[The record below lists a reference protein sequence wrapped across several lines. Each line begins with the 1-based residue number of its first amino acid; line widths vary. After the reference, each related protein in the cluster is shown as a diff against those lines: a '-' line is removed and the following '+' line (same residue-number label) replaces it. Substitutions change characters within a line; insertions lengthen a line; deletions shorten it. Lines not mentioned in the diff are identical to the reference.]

1 MAELCIKLDYQDPVK
16 EGAATLIKSNF
27 PLWAILPILGA
38 IFCAG
43 ISILMTVLFSLV
55 PLFFLALLK
64 ILSTRQILMDKR
76 GIEVPSDL
84 SRGRLRG
91 SYLSW
96 DQIARTF
103 VTSASGGSSGSGG
116 AGGSSDFSA
125 KELVFLPLTKD
136 LPTIRV
142 PLDRLDS
149 NQTEKLLVTIQLFMP
164 GEKDQSLEELS
175 QSLKRLNAG
184 LSSDSDFTY
193 TDIWEDE
200 LKRRFRP
207 AAFMPLEAGVTLREG
222 SIKIA
227 RALASGGLSAVYLAS
242 TKQGKLVVLKE
253 SVIPESYE
261 SELKEKAKEMF
272 AREARLLMK
281 LDFDKIVKVLDFFSE
296 GGRSYLLLES
306 VTGPDLRQYVKQH
319 GKLRESLV
327 LDLALQMADIL
338 IYLHSQE
345 PPVIHRDFTP
355 DNLVL
360 QNDGKLVAIDFGA
373 ANEYIGN
380 ATGTFVGKHAYIA
393 PEQFR
398 GKASPQSDLYAMGG
412 TLYYLLT
419 GEDPVALS
427 ASNPAE
433 KTAVSPALAKLVYDL
448 TLPEGRIANA
458 AVVKARLEII
468 KTTA

>member
-27 PLWAILPILGA
+27 PLWSILPILGA

-43 ISILMTVLFSLV
+43 ISILMTVLFALV
-55 PLFFLALLK
+55 PLVFLTLLK
-64 ILSTRQILMDKR
+64 TLSTRQILMDKR
-76 GIEVPSDL
+76 GIEMPSDL
-84 SRGRLRG
+84 SRGRLKG
-91 SYLSW
+91 SYLGW
-96 DQIARTF
+96 DQIARAF
-103 VTSASGGSSGSGG
+103 VSGEGT
-116 AGGSSDFSA
+116 A
-125 KELVFLPLTKD
+125 KEVVFLPLTKD
-136 LPTIRV
+136 LPTIKV
-142 PLDRLDS
+142 PLDRLDG

-164 GEKDQSLEELS
+164 GEKDASLEELS
-175 QSLKRLNAG
+175 QTLKRLNAG
-184 LSSDSDFTY
+184 LSSESEFSY

-207 AAFMPLEAGVTLREG
+207 AAFMPLEAGVSVREG
-222 SIKIA
+222 SIRIE

-338 IYLHSQE
+338 VYLHSQE

-373 ANEYIGN
+373 ANEFIGN

-419 GEDPVALS
+419 GEDPLALS
-427 ASNPAE
+427 VSDPAE
-433 KTAVSPALAKLVYDL
+433 KVAVSPALAKLVYDL
-448 TLPEGRIANA
+448 TLTEGRIASA
-458 AVVKARLEII
+458 AVVRARLEII
-468 KTTA
+468 KTTS